1 MSDAKKI
8 TVFMIG
14 LGRIGGRFYEKFTSM
29 DQDKV
34 EIIAISEPNMGNALI
49 DDALDRGIPNY
60 PQYEE
65 AVKEFGEGIDII
77 MDTSNRTEIKLT
89 LRKLLQEADNRHT
102 VILPMVVDYLM
113 WYLMDDKAMPQ
124 AHHKDIGY

>member
-8 TVFMIG
+8 TIFMIG
-14 LGRIGGRFYEKFTSM
+14 LGRIGGRFYEKFTTM
-29 DQDKV
+29 DQSKV

-65 AVKEFGEGIDII
+65 AVKEFGEQIDII

-89 LRKLLQEADNRHT
+89 LRKLLQETDNRHT

-113 WYLMDDKAMPQ
+113 WYLMDDKEMPQ

>member
-8 TVFMIG
+8 TIFMIG
-14 LGRIGGRFYEKFTSM
+14 LGRIGGRFYEKFTRM
-29 DQDKV
+29 DQSKI

-65 AVKEFGEGIDII
+65 AVKEFGTSIDII

-89 LRKLLQEADNRHT
+89 LRKLLQETDNRHT
-102 VILPMVVDYLM
+102 VIVPMVVDYLM
-113 WYLMDDKAMPQ
+113 WYLMDDKEMPQ
-124 AHHKDIGY
+124 SHHKDIGY